1 MVERTDTAGALTR
14 ALTGAP
20 ADAVLDAIAASADP
34 VPVGAE
40 LLALVEAQPA
50 VTRDVLTTEAGRVN
64 LVRLAGASRS
74 IVRWLRTHPSD
85 LHDLAGELVLAPLPG
100 RGEMVS
106 RALAAV
112 SGGGDPEAAL
122 RTFRHSWY
130 LRVALRDLS
139 GIATL
144 AETGASLSDLAD
156 ACLEAA
162 LHIATDGDPTG
173 LCVVAMGKHGGR
185 ELNYSSD
192 VDVLFVAA
200 DGDDPTP
207 ACRRLLSIMAA
218 PSSEG
223 IVWRTDAD
231 LRPEGRAGKL
241 VRSVAGYVSYW
252 TRWADTWEF
261 QALIKARP
269 CAGSAAVGREF
280 ETEADRYVWPETLRP
295 DALDELRAM
304 KARAEAQVARSGGAD
319 RQVKLGPGGIRDVE
333 FAVQLLQLV
342 HGRHDRSIRSANT
355 IEALGQLANAGYIAA
370 LDADVLTNSYVKLR
384 TVEHRLQLLDEKQV
398 HSLPVGDA
406 ALERLARVLDY
417 RPTSD
422 SSASAQFLDD
432 FRLDLA
438 TVRSVHERLFY
449 RPLLEAFAG
458 QGDTSIS
465 PDAAEERLR
474 AFGFAD
480 SKATR
485 RALTSLTSGMS
496 RQSRLMEATLPLVLG
511 WLTDAP
517 NPDLGL
523 LMLERLAEGP
533 HRAEALTAVFRE
545 SPLAAQ
551 RLCSVIGT
559 SRPLGEAVERFPE
572 LIRMLE
578 QDDLLADP
586 RSEDELLEGAARQMA
601 WRRGE
606 AGRSRAIRRFVQ
618 RERARTGIRELLGLV
633 DHEGVGEELTRL
645 ATACLQAALDD
656 SGVAGPLPRVA
667 LVGMGR
673 LGGRELSY
681 GSDLDL
687 VVVHEGGSAEFVRAE
702 AVVQALVQAVGT
714 PTVDGVAFEVD
725 LDLRPE
731 GRAGVLSR
739 TVDGYRQYWGRWAQT
754 WEFQSLL
761 RARPVAGDAELGAEF
776 CEAAAEVVYR
786 DPVPASWRTDVR
798 RMKARIEKERLPK
811 GADAGLNLKV
821 GRGGLVDVEFAVQLL
836 QLEHGAAES
845 GVRTPSTRE
854 GIARLGHFGL
864 LDPDATARLD
874 DAYRFASRLRDR
886 LWLTAARSTDALPT
900 NHVELGRLALSLGY
914 ARNPAPTLREDW
926 RRLARRAHAV
936 SDAILYPEDHPQ
948 TRAT

>member
-1 MVERTDTAGALTR
+1 MELTDTAGALAR
-14 ALTGAP
+14 ALTGTP
-20 ADAVLDAIAASADP
+20 IDPVLESIAASADP
-34 VPVGAE
+34 VAVGSE
-40 LLALVEAQPA
+40 LLALVEAQPE
-50 VTRDVLTTEAGRVN
+50 VMRGVLATDAGHVN
-64 LVRLAGASRS
+64 LVRLAEASRS
-74 IVRWLRTHPSD
+74 MVRWLRTHPGD
-85 LHDLAGELVLAPLPG
+85 LRDLSSELVLAPLPG
-100 RGEMVS
+100 REEMVS

-112 SGGGDPEAAL
+112 SGGADPETAL

-139 GIATL
+139 GITTL
-144 AETGASLSDLAD
+144 AQTGASLSDLAD

-162 LHIATDGDPTG
+162 LHIATDGDPDG
-173 LCVVAMGKHGGR
+173 LCLVAMGKHGGR

-192 VDVLFVAA
+192 VDILFVAA

-207 ACRRLLSIMAA
+207 ACQRLLSIMAA

-252 TRWADTWEF
+252 ERWADTWEF

-269 CAGSAAVGREF
+269 CAGNPAVGRDFDAES
-280 ETEADRYVWPETLRP
+280 ARYVWPETLRP

-304 KARAEAQVARSGGAD
+304 KARAEVHVARSGSAD

-342 HGRHDRSIRSANT
+342 HGRHDKTIRSANT
-355 IEALGQLANAGYIAA
+355 IEALGQLANAGYIAST
-370 LDADVLTNSYVKLR
+370 DADVLANSYVKLR

-398 HSLPVGDA
+398 HALPAGDA
-406 ALERLARVLDY
+406 ALERLARVLGY
-417 RPTSD
+417 RPGAD
-422 SSASAQFLDD
+422 ASAASQFLDD

-438 TVRSVHERLFY
+438 TVRSVHVRLFY

-465 PDAAEERLR
+465 PDAAEERLQ

-480 SKATR
+480 SRTTR

-523 LMLERLAEGP
+523 LMLERLTEGP

-551 RLCSVIGT
+551 RLCCVIGT

-578 QDDLLADP
+578 QDDLLSEA
-586 RSEDELLEGAARQMA
+586 RSEEELLEGAARQMA
-601 WRRGE
+601 WRRGD
-606 AGRSRAIRRFVQ
+606 AGRLRAIRRFVQ
-618 RERARTGIRELLGLV
+618 RERARIGIRELLGLV

-656 SGVAGPLPRVA
+656 SGVPGPAPRIA

-687 VVVHEGGSAEFVRAE
+687 VAVHDGGAGEFGRAE
-702 AVVQALVQAVGT
+702 ATVQALVQAVGA
-714 PTVDGVAFEVD
+714 PTADGIAFDVD

-739 TVDGYRQYWGRWAQT
+739 TIDGYRQYWSRWAQT

-761 RARPVAGDAELGAEF
+761 RARPVAGDTELGAEF
-776 CEAAAEVVYR
+776 CDAAAEFVYR
-786 DPVPASWRTDVR
+786 DPFPPSWRTDIR
-798 RMKARIEKERLPK
+798 KMKARIDKERVPK
-811 GADAGLNLKV
+811 GTDSGLNLKI
-821 GRGGLVDVEFAVQLL
+821 GRGGLVDVEFAVQVL
-836 QLEHGAAES
+836 QLEHGAAIA
-845 GVRTPSTRE
+845 GVRTPSTLD
-854 GIARLGHFGL
+854 GIARLEGAGV
-864 LDPDATARLD
+864 LDTEGAERLD
-874 DAYRFASRLRDR
+874 AAYRVASRLRDR
-886 LWLTAARSTDALPT
+886 LWLMAARSTDALPA

-914 ARNPAPTLREDW
+914 ARHPAPTLREDW

-936 SDAILYPEDHPQ
+936 ADAILYPEDHPR